1 MALSSGTLRSV
12 SIVSQCST
20 PSASFLSALLR
31 LCLPLSLSLAHPPMS
46 ITGSLSH
53 VYHWLILPCLSLAH
67 YLPPS
72 PWFTP
77 FATISNISISFQHPQ
92 TLCSQES
99 FGILIETFCMREF
112 CANRVSVVDGR
123 TDTSELSFTVTSISQ
138 RMK

>member
-1 MALSSGTLRSV
+1 MGVNNCFIRGSV
-12 SIVSQCST
+12 IRY
-20 PSASFLSALLR
+20 PSFSLHR
-31 LCLPLSLSLAHPPMS
+31 LAVLHPERLLSLSSLKTVFAFVTV
-46 ITGSLSH
+46 TGSSSH